1 MAFSEHANV
10 GSGGPGS
17 VPAALRMR
25 IVALLAGGLV
35 WAAVDPALAVDP
47 PRMQAVP
54 QPYDQVAFERDGVE
68 IARYHF
74 GADLERP
81 FVSPVIGPA
90 GRGVTRMGHPHD
102 PVGHSH
108 HNSIW
113 FSHMNV
119 SGMNFWE
126 DRGGARIVHR
136 RIEALEDGP
145 DEAAVVC
152 LNAWVGTNGVDVLHE
167 RRRTCVQALPD
178 GEWMLLIDLQ
188 LSAASADVTFGQTP
202 FGLLGVRMAK
212 SIGVKDGGGAILNS
226 EGGVNEAGTFRKPAR
241 WIDYSGPVAPGV
253 TNGITVLDHPSNPN
267 HPSVFHTRDDGWM
280 GSCLTF
286 DAPRVVTKS
295 VPLRLRYGL
304 HVHAGAPVSAA
315 VEGRWKAFASTMLF
329 EFKDRPSKR

>member
-1 MAFSEHANV
+1 MPAVGRMRGVAFLA
-10 GSGGPGS
+10 GCLAWAAGAPA
-17 VPAALRMR
+17 PAA
-25 IVALLAGGLV
+25 
-35 WAAVDPALAVDP
+35 DP

-54 QPYDQVAFERDGVE
+54 QPYDQVAFEHDGVE

-74 GADLERP
+74 GAGLQRP
-81 FVSPVIGPA
+81 FVFPVVGPS
-90 GRGVTRMGHPHD
+90 GRCLTRMGHPHD

-113 FSHMNV
+113 FSHMIVN
-119 SGMNFWE
+119 GMSFWE
-126 DRGGARIVHR
+126 DRSGARIVHR
-136 RIEALEDGP
+136 RMEALEDGP

-152 LNAWVGTNGVDVLHE
+152 LNAWVGTNGVEVLHE

-178 GEWMLLIDLQ
+178 GGWMLLIDLQ
-188 LSAASADVTFGQTP
+188 LTAAGADVTFGQTP

-241 WIDYSGPVAPGV
+241 WIDYSGPVAAGV
-253 TNGITVLDHPSNPN
+253 TNGITILDHPSNPN

-286 DAPRVVTKS
+286 DAPRVVTKTA
-295 VPLRLRYGL
+295 PLRLRYGL
-304 HVHAGAPVSAA
+304 HVHAGAPVPAA
-315 VEGRWKAFASTMLF
+315 VEGRWKTFAATVPF
-329 EFKDRPSKR
+329 GFKDKPSKR